1 MGQTIGAQ
9 EVSAF
14 GVYLK
19 LSVIK
24 RKNKFT
30 FYVPG
35 KKKIFQINEEKQG
48 DKHIL
53 SLDSLRKD

>member
-35 KKKIFQINEEKQG
+35 KKKSFKLMKKNRVTSTSCPLI
-48 DKHIL
+48 H
-53 SLDSLRKD
+53 

>member
-1 MGQTIGAQ
+1 MSIGAQ

-14 GVYLK
+14 GVCLI
-19 LSVIK
+19 LSVKK

-30 FYVPG
+30 LYGPG
-35 KKKIFQINEEKQG
+35 KKKIFHTNEEKQG

-53 SLDSLRKD
+53 SLDTLRKD